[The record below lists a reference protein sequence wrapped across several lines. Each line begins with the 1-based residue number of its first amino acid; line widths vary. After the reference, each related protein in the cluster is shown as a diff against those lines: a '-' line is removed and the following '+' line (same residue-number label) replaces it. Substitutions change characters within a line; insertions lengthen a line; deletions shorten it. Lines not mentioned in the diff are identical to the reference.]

1 MTDADSVEVGDPYES
16 LVTVTVGYALFGA
29 YNWITVIVLLNMLIA
44 MMARSY
50 EFIEVKYA
58 PHPQFISQIRS
69 LHVSNTYNSVDSR
82 G

>member
-1 MTDADSVEVGDPYES
+1 MLDANSVEIGDPYES

-58 PHPQFISQIRS
+58 LRTLTSASWVGRWASDLLNNVRPK
-69 LHVSNTYNSVDSR
+69 
-82 G
+82 